1 MEGVKE
7 VSPRVYHAPQWKDA
21 RLKPGTVV
29 ALRTY
34 YRPAPGIFLSND
46 KDTRLQN
53 VKVHYAE
60 GMGLLAQLCENIT
73 LDEFSVCLRGDKD
86 PRYFTTQADATHFS
100 SCRGKIDSRNGLY
113 EGMMDDA
120 INVHG
125 TYLKIKQRLDDH
137 TVIARY
143 MHPQAYGFEWGVNG
157 DEVQFVRSAPWN

>member
-100 SCRGKIDSRNGLY
+100 SCRG
-113 EGMMDDA
+113 
-120 INVHG
+120 
-125 TYLKIKQRLDDH
+125 RLILA
-137 TVIARY
+137 TGC
-143 MHPQAYGFEWGVNG
+143 MKE
-157 DEVQFVRSAPWN
+157 